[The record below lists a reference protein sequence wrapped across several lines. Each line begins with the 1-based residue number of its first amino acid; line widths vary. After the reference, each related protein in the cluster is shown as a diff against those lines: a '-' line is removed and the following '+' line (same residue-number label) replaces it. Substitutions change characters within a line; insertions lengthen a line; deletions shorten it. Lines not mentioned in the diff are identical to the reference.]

1 MQPPS
6 SNARG
11 QTNRRPHASQNS
23 LGSPYS
29 SVGTSSKSLSASNVT
44 RWRSGSEWSSGPRQP
59 HSPHGGPSQPP
70 VPPLSASALPHSLRN
85 AEYTLYNL
93 PFLADVRL
101 FELVLYLF
109 SSQLAK

>member
-70 VPPLSASALPHSLRN
+70 VPPPVALSSTAKRLAMLATVALPSL
-85 AEYTLYNL
+85 
-93 PFLADVRL
+93 V
-101 FELVLYLF
+101 V
-109 SSQLAK
+109 SSPPKPRGES